1 MHLSLKAKRFLP
13 AVLSAALL
21 LSTASAG
28 VGYAENSAGKYE
40 ILGGNFTGDRRLT
53 VDGTEY
59 QLYCLEHD
67 KLIPN
72 YASDSQGSGSSSAT
86 VYQSGDLNF
95 LTDDVKRLVMIAMYA
110 GYPTNGYNLYDNQT
124 VATIDKDTFNKY
136 LIIPESF
143 RNDPYIK
150 ATLGENVTYSYQD
163 YVDNNR
169 DHYKRLHQFISD
181 VGTNW
186 KFSKL
191 KSTLSKEEVESSNFY
206 QAAFQMVSADGRE
219 PDPQPEDPVKYWNQQ
234 IKDGGGADYIAFQA
248 TQNAIW
254 RILKENKVANNEKT
268 VSFDELGE
276 KIYNK
281 VMEISQ
287 DYKSVDPD
295 PLEKIKIAAP
305 KSLELTYNAE
315 QKQWETQSFTIMDTA
330 ETKGSYNI
338 SIDDNK
344 LQLMRLNGDKLESA
358 VTINP
363 GESVRL
369 ISKDNILYNATL
381 TVTRTVS
388 KEIPKINVNDLKL
401 FSPVNDDTKQMMAGT
416 TFVSGKLSVSS
427 DKFSKDI
434 EAEIIVKPGKATPSD
449 MPASSSDIKK
459 ETPSDIVE
467 SPSDVPTTPDEP
479 EKPRHR
485 GGSGGGSGHS
495 GATGIKSVFSTPEAS
510 TSEVA
515 PETTPAENEAVPS
528 DPEGAVKG
536 QHRDRLHD
544 GNATDGE
551 TAGASR
557 SVQTGDHAHMILYL
571 AVSLIALIGLLGWKR
586 KSEKQG

>member
-1 MHLSLKAKRFLP
+1 MHLSYKAGRFLP
-13 AVLSAALL
+13 AVLSVALL

-86 VYQSGDLNF
+86 VYQSGDLG
-95 LTDDVKRLVMIAMYA
+95 LSDDVKKLVMIAMYA

-150 ATLGENVTYSYQD
+150 ATLGENEKYSYQD
-163 YVDNNR
+163 YIDNNR
-169 DHYKRLHQFISD
+169 DHYDRLHKFVSD
-181 VGTNW
+181 VMFNW
-186 KFSKL
+186 KQ
-191 KSTLSKEEVESSNFY
+191 STLSKEEVQRSNFY
-206 QAAFQMVSADGRE
+206 QAAFQMVSAVDRGK
-219 PDPQPEDPVKYWNQQ
+219 DPVDYWNQQ
-234 IKDGGGADYIAFQA
+234 IKAGGGADYIAFQA

-287 DYKSVDPD
+287 EYKSVDPD

-305 KSLELTYNAE
+305 KSLKLTYNAE
-315 QKQWETQSFTIMDTA
+315 QKQWETQSFTITDTA
-330 ETKGSYNI
+330 ETKGSYDI

-344 LQLMRLNGDKLESA
+344 LQLMRLNGDKLEST

-369 ISKDNILYNATL
+369 ISKNNISNNATL

-388 KEIPKINVNDLKL
+388 K
-401 FSPVNDDTKQMMAGT
+401 
-416 TFVSGKLSVSS
+416 
-427 DKFSKDI
+427 
-434 EAEIIVKPGKATPSD
+434 
-449 MPASSSDIKK
+449 
-459 ETPSDIVE
+459 
-467 SPSDVPTTPDEP
+467 
-479 EKPRHR
+479 
-485 GGSGGGSGHS
+485 
-495 GATGIKSVFSTPEAS
+495 
-510 TSEVA
+510 
-515 PETTPAENEAVPS
+515 
-528 DPEGAVKG
+528 
-536 QHRDRLHD
+536 
-544 GNATDGE
+544 
-551 TAGASR
+551 
-557 SVQTGDHAHMILYL
+557 
-571 AVSLIALIGLLGWKR
+571 
-586 KSEKQG
+586 